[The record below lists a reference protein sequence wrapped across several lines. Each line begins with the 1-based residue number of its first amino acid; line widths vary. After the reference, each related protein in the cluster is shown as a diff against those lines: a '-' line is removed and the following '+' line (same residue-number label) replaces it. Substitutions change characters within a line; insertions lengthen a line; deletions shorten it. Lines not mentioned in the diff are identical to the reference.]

1 LTLLDTDSD
10 LRKTE
15 KIVQHAK
22 GAGALIA
29 VDSNSRSSLW
39 HDIITNERGR
49 NLEEFLL
56 SQQLYILNEES
67 LQTTFRSTRGASN
80 IDITIT
86 NGRLLSTGTDW
97 EISDQESCSDHSVIR
112 YVIGQQKPTSCLSK
126 NNDAARYKVNKVG
139 KQKFQENLI
148 RLTEQKLFKNQNLNE
163 LAEMDNTLSI
173 RVTQQPDADKLVD
186 KFYEV
191 LEEACRSS
199 FQTTRALQL
208 KTARRTVPWWSEEL
222 TTMRKWLNA
231 LRRRFQRTKDDELRT
246 QCRAQY
252 TEAKTNY
259 ASKIRKAKSLSWR
272 EYCNMTTYIN
282 PRNEAY
288 RLAAGKRKSTTNNTK
303 EAGWD
308 IYRGPPNDTQ
318 AHAGS
323 LCS

>member
-1 LTLLDTDSD
+1 MTLLDTDSD

-86 NGRLLSTGTDW
+86 NGELLSTVTDW
-97 EISDQESCSDHSVIR
+97 EISDQESCSDHSIIR
-112 YVIGQQKPTSCLSK
+112 YVIGQRKPTSCLSK
-126 NNDAARYKVNKVG
+126 NDDAARYKVNKVG
-139 KQKFQENLI
+139 KQQFQENLI
-148 RLTEQKLFKNQNLNE
+148 RLTERKLFKNQNLNE

-173 RVTQQPDADKLVD
+173 RVTQEPDADKLVHE
-186 KFYEV
+186 FYEV

-199 FQTTRALQL
+199 FQTRALQL
-208 KTARRTVPWWSEEL
+208 KMARRTVPWWSEEL

-231 LRRRFQRTKDDELRT
+231 LRRRF
-246 QCRAQY
+246 
-252 TEAKTNY
+252 
-259 ASKIRKAKSLSWR
+259 
-272 EYCNMTTYIN
+272 
-282 PRNEAY
+282 
-288 RLAAGKRKSTTNNTK
+288 
-303 EAGWD
+303 
-308 IYRGPPNDTQ
+308 
-318 AHAGS
+318 
-323 LCS
+323 